1 MSGKKRVRTPQPKP
15 DHLIVAW
22 GRTDPYNHPSL
33 VYVYPDRAGKCDS
46 RVLMEAIEGPRYRPS
61 SERYGSFEKEPSLA
75 QELEA
80 RGYDLTTLRI
90 TIRKKE
96 TTP

>member
-22 GRTDPYNHPSL
+22 GRTDPFNDPSL
-33 VYVYPDRAGKCDS
+33 VYVYPDLAGKCDS
-46 RVLMEAIEGPRYRPS
+46 RVLMDAIEGPRYRPS
-61 SERYGSFEKEPSLA
+61 FNPYGSLKEEPSLA

-96 TTP
+96 PTP